1 MVVISRL
8 MVVVMLVIVGQAGA
22 ETLPEDRIQVMY
34 HSYDGGGVTV
44 DGPAVLVRKE
54 LKDQYSVN
62 VGYYRDS
69 ISGASPDVIATAS
82 PYTENRDELSIGLDA
97 LLGSSLVSLTYI
109 KSEENDYD
117 GNTVQFGISQSFFS
131 QMSTLSLGYS
141 VGNDTVERV
150 DNDFSE
156 DLKRYQFSVGLTQ
169 VLTSTMLMNLSVE
182 GITDEGFLSNP
193 YRSVRIFGS
202 FAGPEVYPDTR
213 TSAAYAIRVKKLLW
227 GDDVVTLG
235 YRFYDDSWSITA
247 HTGEV
252 GFTRTMS
259 DRLVLDLDY
268 RFYDQSSAS
277 FFSSDFQGLFRFMAS
292 DKELSSYQSHTVGL
306 GLTYELFNNYFYGFD
321 RGELGLTYDFRINEY
336 DNYFAP
342 NASTSELYE
351 FDANVFNINLSL
363 FY

>member
-1 MVVISRL
+1 VVVISRL

-82 PYTENRDELSIGLDA
+82 PYTENRD
-97 LLGSSLVSLTYI
+97 V
-109 KSEENDYD
+109 
-117 GNTVQFGISQSFFS
+117 FS